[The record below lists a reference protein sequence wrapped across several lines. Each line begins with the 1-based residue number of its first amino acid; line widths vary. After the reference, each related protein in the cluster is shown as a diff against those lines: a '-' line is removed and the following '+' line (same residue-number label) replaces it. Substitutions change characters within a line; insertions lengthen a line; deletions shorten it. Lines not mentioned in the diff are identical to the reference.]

1 MKTAIRAVLINL
13 SGIEF
18 FRSRSSFLELCHKGY
33 AQGEVSAKIKLNAI
47 YNRVFRTAFFFR
59 WAPGKYWGG
68 AILNLLGLSLVR
80 YFYHNTL
87 YSLRFLG
94 KRPLY
99 LSLKRDGITMERR
112 FFEPELVQEI
122 LSFHSNNAADVAHHF
137 EDFSELII
145 SNTKGPQKNKADYL
159 ALVEKILKDKGILDI
174 GRDLT
179 GKSFSITP
187 YMAILHSKSEP
198 GKSAQEDGQ
207 NTPHIDVFYPSFKI
221 FVYLNDVSELNGA
234 FRYFARSQ
242 AFSLKNA
249 MNYYKDSFRYYWLGG
264 HEQIYPNDA
273 TLSLYKNDFEW
284 VSANGSPGDAVFFNV
299 QGIHRRGDFEK
310 GQFRQRLVFLI
321 DFRQIEAP
329 IPVLAANV

>member
-1 MKTAIRAVLINL
+1 MKTAIRAILINL

-33 AQGEVSAKIKLNAI
+33 ARGEVSAKIKLNAM
-47 YNRVFRTAFFFR
+47 YHRVLRTVLFFR

-80 YFYHNTL
+80 YFYHNIL

-94 KRPLY
+94 KPGLY
-99 LSLKRDGITMERR
+99 SSLKRNGINIERG

-122 LSFHSNNAADVAHHF
+122 LAFHSKNAADVSHHF

-145 SNTKGPQKNKADYL
+145 SNTKGPQKNTAGYL
-159 ALVEKILKDKGILDI
+159 TLIEKVLKGRKILQI
-174 GRDLT
+174 GRNLT
-179 GKSFSITP
+179 GKSFSISP

-198 GKSAQEDGQ
+198 GNASQEDGQ

-221 FVYLNDVSELNGA
+221 FVYLNEVTEKNGA
-234 FRYFARSQ
+234 FRYLARSQ
-242 AFSLKNA
+242 AFSLRNA
-249 MNYYKDSFRYYWLGG
+249 MNYYKDCFRYYWLGLQK
-264 HEQIYPNDA
+264 EISPTDA
-273 TLSLYKNDFEW
+273 TLGLYKNDFEW

-310 GQFRQRLVFLI
+310 GQFRERLVFLI

-329 IPVLAANV
+329 VQALAANV